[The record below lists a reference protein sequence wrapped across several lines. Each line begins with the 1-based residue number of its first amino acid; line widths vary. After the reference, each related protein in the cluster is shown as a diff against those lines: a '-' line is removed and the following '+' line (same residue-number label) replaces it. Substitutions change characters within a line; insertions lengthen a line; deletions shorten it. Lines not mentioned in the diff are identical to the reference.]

1 MPLIKR
7 SSLPLFHCCFCSF
20 FSCHWAKRKKY
31 HHVNYHLPKNRPQ
44 SLVGCCSFSSID
56 IIMVTLSLSL
66 SLRSSLVILSA
77 PVVQAKTDRRN
88 QWQKVIGCGCGSV
101 CVCLCTGQWPYRM
114 AIMPCTCHR
123 VHQRTQSNAV
133 RGRYEKWRWE
143 QREAD
148 AAAAHFL
155 ILSLIKCYQIKS
167 NAQGQLQC
175 ADSQLKQGQLRWKR

>member
-7 SSLPLFHCCFCSF
+7 SSLPLFNCCFCSF

-31 HHVNYHLPKNRPQ
+31 HHVYYHLPKNRPQ

-56 IIMVTLSLSL
+56 IIMVTHTLSQ
-66 SLRSSLVILSA
+66 VITGYLISA
-77 PVVQAKTDRRN
+77 GCASKNRQAKPMAKGHRL
-88 QWQKVIGCGCGSV
+88 WLWL
-101 CVCLCTGQWPYRM
+101 CVCTGQWPYRM

-133 RGRYEKWRWE
+133 RGRYEKRRWE
-143 QREAD
+143 QRSWCC
-148 AAAAHFL
+148 AAHSL

-167 NAQGQLQC
+167 SAHGQLKS
-175 ADSQLKQGQLRWKR
+175 ADSQLKQRQLRWER